1 MTMADDSSVLS
12 DVLIIG
18 SGISGASA
26 ALEAARLGLS
36 VAVITKEESISESAT
51 WYAQGGIAGLGFDDT
66 PELLAQDIIKAG
78 DHYCY
83 NEAVRV
89 VSEEGPQLIN
99 DFLIGSLGVEFDRDG
114 SGGLDLTKEG
124 AHSKR
129 RIFHY
134 KDASGSEM
142 ETKLFNAL
150 KSEKNITIY
159 TLHQAIDLISFPHH
173 SRNYARIY
181 EDDLC
186 CGAYV
191 LDLTSGNVR
200 NFFASKVILATGG
213 IGQVY
218 LHTTNPRCATGDGI
232 AMAYRAHADII
243 NAEFVQFHPT
253 ALLSMD
259 DERFL
264 ISEALRGE
272 GARLRNKRGELF
284 MPRYSPEY
292 ADLAPRDVVARAMV
306 EEMTRFGDNYVLL
319 DIASF
324 WNNKTMSLKE
334 RFPTIYTKCEEKGI
348 DIATEPIPVVPVA
361 HYFCGGIKTDLW
373 GRTTLKN
380 LHAVGETSCNGVHG
394 ANRLASISLLEG
406 MVWGIRS
413 ARKIKEE
420 ISESNN
426 TIPFAEVPRWE
437 MPMGGEIDPILTS
450 QDALYIRTT
459 MWNYAG
465 IIRTQK
471 RLNRALSDM
480 NYLQH
485 RIMDFYKESA
495 LTRGLIELRNMIIVA
510 RLIIE
515 SALRNKKSLGCHYLK
530 HE

>member
-1 MTMADDSSVLS
+1 MAITDVSSILS
-12 DVLIIG
+12 DVLVIG
-18 SGISGASA
+18 CGISGASA
-26 ALEAARLGLS
+26 ALESAQLGLS
-36 VAVITKEESISESAT
+36 VAVITKEESIGESAT
-51 WYAQGGIAGLGFDDT
+51 WYAQGGIAGIGADDSS
-66 PELLAQDIIKAG
+66 ELLAQDIIKAG

-83 NEAVRV
+83 DETVRV
-89 VSEEGPQLIN
+89 VSEEGPHLIHE
-99 DFLIGSLGVEFDRDG
+99 FLIRGLGVEFDRDE
-114 SGGLDLTKEG
+114 SGEPDLTKEG

-129 RIFHY
+129 RIFHH
-134 KDASGSEM
+134 KDASGQKM
-142 ETKLFNAL
+142 QMKLSDRL
-150 KSEKNITIY
+150 KAEKNITIY

-173 SRNYARIY
+173 SMNYARIY
-181 EDDLC
+181 EDDFC

-200 NFFASKVILATGG
+200 NFFAKKVILATGG

-232 AMAYRAHADII
+232 AMAYRAHANII
-243 NAEFVQFHPT
+243 NAEYVQFHPT

-272 GARLRNKRGELF
+272 GARLKNKRGEFF
-284 MPRYSPEY
+284 MPKYSPEY
-292 ADLAPRDVVARAMV
+292 ADLAPRDIVARAIV
-306 EEMTRFGDNYVLL
+306 EEMTGSGDNYVLL

-324 WNNKTMSLKE
+324 WKNRSMSLKE
-334 RFPTIYTKCEEKGI
+334 RFPTIYTKCKEKGI
-348 DIATEPIPVVPVA
+348 DITTEPIPVVPVA

-380 LHAVGETSCNGVHG
+380 LYAVGETCCNGVHG

-406 MVWGIRS
+406 MVWGIRA
-413 ARKIKEE
+413 ARKLNEE
-420 ISESNN
+420 ISESN
-426 TIPFAEVPRWE
+426 TAIPYDEVPNWE
-437 MPMGGEIDPILTS
+437 MPSGGETDPVLTS
-450 QDALYIRTT
+450 QDTLNIRTI

-465 IIRTQK
+465 IVRTQK
-471 RLNRALSDM
+471 RLNRALADM

-495 LTRGLIELRNMIIVA
+495 LSRGLIELRNMIIVA

-515 SALRNKKSLGCHYLK
+515 SALRNKKSLGCHYLR